1 MFITLEGIEGSG
13 KTTQVRPIQKCIE
26 KSGRECVVTREP
38 GATVIGQKLRAV
50 LLDPKHRGMDPLTE
64 LFLYEADRVEH
75 VNNVIRPAISAG
87 KAVICDRFFDATVVY
102 QGYARG
108 LDLALIHHL
117 HASILGE
124 LKPDITFLLDL
135 APEVG
140 LARAWSQISNG
151 SRTGSESRFE
161 EEHLSFH
168 RKVRDGYLTCARN
181 EPDRFVVIDAA
192 RDAGRVSQDILA
204 RVRQSLDERGY
215 AKPR

>member
-13 KTTQVRPIQKCIE
+13 KTTQIGRIQSFLE
-26 KSGRECVVTREP
+26 EGGLECLVTREP
-38 GATVIGQKLRAV
+38 GSTIIGQKIRAV
-50 LLDPKHRGMDPLTE
+50 LLDPNHRGMDPLAE
-64 LFLYEADRVEH
+64 LFLYEADRAEH
-75 VNNVIRPAISAG
+75 VNTVIRPALSAG

-117 HASILGE
+117 HASILGD

-140 LARAWSQISNG
+140 LARAWSQINNG
-151 SRTGSESRFE
+151 TRTESESRFE

-168 RKVRDGYLTCARN
+168 RKVREGYLACARE
-181 EPDRFVVIDAA
+181 EPDRFVVINAA
-192 RDAGRVSQDILA
+192 REPDRVSQDILA
-204 RVRQSLDERGY
+204 RLRRFLDERV
-215 AKPR
+215 